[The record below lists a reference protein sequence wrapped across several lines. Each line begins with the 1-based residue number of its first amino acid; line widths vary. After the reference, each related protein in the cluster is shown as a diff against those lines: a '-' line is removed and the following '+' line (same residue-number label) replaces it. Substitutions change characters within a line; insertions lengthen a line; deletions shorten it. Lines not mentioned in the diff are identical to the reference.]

1 VNRPLKSVPK
11 LALVVDD
18 MSVIRQL
25 LMAILKHL
33 DFECQGA
40 SNGRVALDLLAR
52 RKFDLVLC
60 DWNMP
65 GMNGSELVK
74 AIRTKFPTLPIIM
87 VTAEC
92 DPNRVA
98 ELRDLGVNGYVV
110 KPFKP
115 PVLVKLVEKLFPNQ

>member
-1 VNRPLKSVPK
+1 VNWPAKSAQK
-11 LALVVDD
+11 QALVVDD

-40 SNGRVALDLLAR
+40 SNGRVALDLLAK

-65 GMNGSELVK
+65 GMNGTELVK
-74 AIRTKFPTLPIIM
+74 AIRTTYPSVPIIM
-87 VTAEC
+87 VTAES
-92 DPNRVA
+92 DPVRVA
-98 ELRDLGVNGYVV
+98 ELRDLGVDGYIV

-115 PVLVKLVEKLFPNQ
+115 PVLVKVVEKLFPS

>member
-1 VNRPLKSVPK
+1 MNWPAKSAQK
-11 LALVVDD
+11 QALVVDD

-40 SNGRVALDLLAR
+40 SNGRVALDLLAK

-65 GMNGSELVK
+65 GMNGTELVK
-74 AIRTKFPTLPIIM
+74 AIRTTYPSVPIIM
-87 VTAEC
+87 VTAES
-92 DPNRVA
+92 DPVRVA
-98 ELRDLGVNGYVV
+98 ELRDLGVDGYIV

-115 PVLVKLVEKLFPNQ
+115 PVLVKVVEKLFPS

>member
-1 VNRPLKSVPK
+1 MNWPAKSAQK
-11 LALVVDD
+11 QALVVDD

-40 SNGRVALDLLAR
+40 SNGRVALDLLAK

-74 AIRTKFPTLPIIM
+74 AIRTTYPSVPIIM
-87 VTAEC
+87 VTAES
-92 DPNRVA
+92 DPARVA
-98 ELRDLGVNGYVV
+98 ELRDLGVDGYIV

-115 PVLVKLVEKLFPNQ
+115 PVLVKVVEKLFPSQ